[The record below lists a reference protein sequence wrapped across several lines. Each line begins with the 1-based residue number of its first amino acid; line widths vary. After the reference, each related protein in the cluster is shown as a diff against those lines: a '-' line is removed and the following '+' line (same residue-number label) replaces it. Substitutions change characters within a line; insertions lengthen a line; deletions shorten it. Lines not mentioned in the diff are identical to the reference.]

1 MGFWDSF
8 TSGFSS
14 GFSGFGTALGT
25 LGSQVLGSLAVRGA
39 GELGDMI
46 FGRQTTAG
54 SPQSGAMA
62 QVARRVGSNRG
73 TGYSLGMNPNAYPGG
88 NYQTQIQVGQGG
100 NMYGL
105 PSNLYGEGH
114 QTMASQAWDESNRQI
129 MNTFRDYG
137 LQGTPNYIDRVR
149 PQPSSQPMAGI
160 TPFAD
165 LGYPSGAPMAFP
177 TTRSTGFQTAAFDIP
192 GFDIRS
198 PLAAQGMGGVG
209 GLGSMTMFRPTMAG
223 ASAQTFMTANPVTGR
238 TTWFRPAGRPILW
251 SGDIACAKRVQKVA
265 RRAKKR

>member
-1 MGFWDSF
+1 VGFWDSF

-73 TGYSLGMNPNAYPGG
+73 TGYSLGMNPNAFPGG
-88 NYQTQIQVGQGG
+88 NYQTQVQVGQGG

-105 PSNLYGEGH
+105 PSNLYRNGH
-114 QTMASQAWDESNRQI
+114 QTMDGGWGS
-129 MNTFRDYG
+129 YG
-137 LQGTPNYIDRVR
+137 GYPTNEYGQRYNEAVR
-149 PQPSSQPMAGI
+149 PQPASQPMAGI
-160 TPFAD
+160 TPFSD

-198 PLAAQGMGGVG
+198 PIAAQGMGGVG

>member
-1 MGFWDSF
+1 VGLWDSF
-8 TSGFSS
+8 TSGLSS
-14 GFSGFGTALGT
+14 FWGTPTSPGFGDALGQ
-25 LGSQVLGSLAVRGA
+25 LGSQMLGTLAVRGA

-62 QVARRVGSNRG
+62 QMARRVGSNRG

-88 NYQTQIQVGQGG
+88 NYQTGIQVGQGG

-114 QTMASQAWDESNRQI
+114 QIQTHTASDFYPTNA
-129 MNTFRDYG
+129 YG
-137 LQGTPNYIDRVR
+137 QRYNEVVR
-149 PQPSSQPMAGI
+149 PLPASQPMAGI
-160 TPFAD
+160 TPFSD